1 MARKMRTYCRES
13 FSSKCCTTC
22 SGRNRIGT
30 TRISRTSDTGS
41 TGRYVGGKERLLLV
55 LLVVFMVVLPHHVV
69 HSSSSSYYDSSRSAA
84 SSTTAGDNLSDTDTR
99 ITNTSPQQS
108 PATPDGINDDVTRD
122 STCREYLFHFLNGTT
137 DAKDECQG
145 FLNAWKAA
153 DCQDENQHGDNSIQS
168 DVQVLWWYIL
178 DIFDLGKRH
187 RAENGTIVQD
197 DVVMDDYFENW
208 ECCSSITDFYEK
220 HCSQPSTY
228 DAFQMLGIMTV
239 LVVCGF
245 VKNMIRIAGWQWI
258 PDAGACILVG
268 SVVGGIVRIVHP
280 AVVKDNLT
288 FDNDLFLQIM
298 LPPIVFQA
306 ALTIDKRA
314 FRRDLFPILTLA
326 IFGTGF
332 SAVVIGYLTYYL
344 SSWGNGTSLPLLD
357 SLLFGALMSSIDPV
371 ATLSILSGVGI
382 GHTDTLYILIFGES
396 LLNDGVAIV
405 LFNSLVQHLGTASDI
420 DAATVH
426 DTLRNF
432 VVVTIGSIALGAL
445 CGAVCTFYFW
455 ALQGKHNAVTEV
467 AMFFTW
473 ALVPYYLADGCGFS
487 GIIATMVM
495 GFLLDFFVIGGFQ
508 SEEREWLDY
517 MNVRLHP
524 IDQPHRLVTVWE
536 RLEVAFSQAFSGRGH
551 IGSRSRHHV
560 GFVAEVIANLMET
573 AIFAYLGL
581 FLFNDKSFSINMI
594 FSGLFSCVSSRAIM
608 VILFSL
614 LINVCVWVDLEAI
627 LGRFWYMI
635 RRSNSISISFD
646 EDLLTRRDKVYL
658 DPKTQL
664 ILFSAG
670 VRGAVSYALVQNIPV
685 YNAVTKHGSK
695 FKNEL
700 RAMTSFTVVVLLFTF
715 GALTYFTV
723 QREQRN
729 RLEREQA
736 AGSLTTRLMSTGLTS
751 DDGLGDDGEEVSSA
765 FTSLELDEQSRPTT
779 TSIQ

>member
-1 MARKMRTYCRES
+1 
-13 FSSKCCTTC
+13 
-22 SGRNRIGT
+22 
-30 TRISRTSDTGS
+30 
-41 TGRYVGGKERLLLV
+41 
-55 LLVVFMVVLPHHVV
+55 
-69 HSSSSSYYDSSRSAA
+69 
-84 SSTTAGDNLSDTDTR
+84 
-99 ITNTSPQQS
+99 
-108 PATPDGINDDVTRD
+108 
-122 STCREYLFHFLNGTT
+122 
-137 DAKDECQG
+137 
-145 FLNAWKAA
+145 
-153 DCQDENQHGDNSIQS
+153 
-168 DVQVLWWYIL
+168 
-178 DIFDLGKRH
+178 
-187 RAENGTIVQD
+187 
-197 DVVMDDYFENW
+197 
-208 ECCSSITDFYEK
+208 
-220 HCSQPSTY
+220 
-228 DAFQMLGIMTV
+228 
-239 LVVCGF
+239 
-245 VKNMIRIAGWQWI
+245 
-258 PDAGACILVG
+258 
-268 SVVGGIVRIVHP
+268 
-280 AVVKDNLT
+280 
-288 FDNDLFLQIM
+288 
-298 LPPIVFQA
+298 
-306 ALTIDKRA
+306 
-314 FRRDLFPILTLA
+314 
-326 IFGTGF
+326 
-332 SAVVIGYLTYYL
+332 
-344 SSWGNGTSLPLLD
+344 
-357 SLLFGALMSSIDPV
+357 
-371 ATLSILSGVGI
+371 
-382 GHTDTLYILIFGES
+382 
-396 LLNDGVAIV
+396 
-405 LFNSLVQHLGTASDI
+405 
-420 DAATVH
+420 
-426 DTLRNF
+426 
-432 VVVTIGSIALGAL
+432 
-445 CGAVCTFYFW
+445 
-455 ALQGKHNAVTEV
+455 
-467 AMFFTW
+467 
-473 ALVPYYLADGCGFS
+473 
-487 GIIATMVM
+487 
-495 GFLLDFFVIGGFQ
+495 
-508 SEEREWLDY
+508 

-524 IDQPHRLVTVWE
+524 IDQPHRHVTVWE

-751 DDGLGDDGEEVSSA
+751 DDGLGEDGEEVSSA
-765 FTSLELDEQSRPTT
+765 FTSLELDEQSRPTS

>member
-1 MARKMRTYCRES
+1 MALSNNKS
-13 FSSKCCTTC
+13 FKHQSRSVST
-22 SGRNRIGT
+22 SARRRIGC
-30 TRISRTSDTGS
+30 IPS
-41 TGRYVGGKERLLLV
+41 ERPLLLWLFFIA
-55 LLVVFMVVLPHHVV
+55 LLARPIVQAAT
-69 HSSSSSYYDSSRSAA
+69 SA
-84 SSTTAGDNLSDTDTR
+84 TD
-99 ITNTSPQQS
+99 IDAEGISVNTSPQQS
-108 PATPDGINDDVTRD
+108 PISPDAINDDFTRD
-122 STCREYLFHFLNGTT
+122 ATCREYLIHFLNGTT

-153 DCQDENQHGDNSIQS
+153 DCQDEKKHSM
-168 DVQVLWWYIL
+168 DVEVVWWYVL
-178 DIFDLGKRH
+178 DLIGLGKRH
-187 RAENGTIVQD
+187 RAENGTIVDD
-197 DVVMDDYFENW
+197 DVLIDDYYENW

-220 HCSQPSTY
+220 HCSSPSTF
-228 DAFQMLGIMTV
+228 DAFQMLGIVTV

-245 VKNMIRIAGWQWI
+245 VKNLIRITGWQWI

-268 SVVGGIVRIVHP
+268 SVVGVVIRIVNP
-280 AVVKDNLT
+280 AVVREQMS

-332 SAVVIGYLTYYL
+332 SAIVIGYLTYYL
-344 SSWGNGTSLPLLD
+344 SSWGSGTSLPLLD

-371 ATLSILSGVGI
+371 ATLGILSGVGI
-382 GHTDTLYILIFGES
+382 SHSDTLYILIFGES

-405 LFNSLVQHLGTASDI
+405 LFNSLVQHLGSAADI

-426 DTLRNF
+426 DTLRDFF
-432 VVVTIGSIALGAL
+432 VVTLGSISIGVV
-445 CGAVCTFYFW
+445 CGVLCTFYYW

-487 GIIATMVM
+487 GIISTMVM

-508 SEEREWLDY
+508 SEEREWLEY
-517 MNVRLHP
+517 MNGRLRP
-524 IDQPHRLVTVWE
+524 IDPHARTLTIWE
-536 RLEVAFSQAFSGRGH
+536 RLEITFTQAFSGRGH
-551 IGSRSRHHV
+551 IGQRARHHV

-581 FLFNDKSFSINMI
+581 FLFNDKSFNFGMVI
-594 FSGLFSCVSSRAIM
+594 SGLFSCVSSRAMM

-614 LINVCVWVDLEAI
+614 LINACVWIDLEGM
-627 LGRFWYMI
+627 LGRCWYLI

-646 EDLLTRRDKVYL
+646 EDSFREKVYL
-658 DPKTQL
+658 DTKTQM
-664 ILFSAG
+664 IMFSAG

-700 RAMTSFTVVVLLFTF
+700 RAMTSFTVVVLLFSF
-715 GALTYFTV
+715 GALTYFTI
-723 QREQRN
+723 QREQRL
-729 RLEREQA
+729 RLEQQQA
-736 AGSLTTRLMSTGLTS
+736 PGSLSERLMSTGLES
-751 DDGLGDDGEEVSSA
+751 DIRADDGEEASSA
-765 FTSLELDEQSRPTT
+765 LNSLELDEQVQPTNV
-779 TSIQ
+779 SF